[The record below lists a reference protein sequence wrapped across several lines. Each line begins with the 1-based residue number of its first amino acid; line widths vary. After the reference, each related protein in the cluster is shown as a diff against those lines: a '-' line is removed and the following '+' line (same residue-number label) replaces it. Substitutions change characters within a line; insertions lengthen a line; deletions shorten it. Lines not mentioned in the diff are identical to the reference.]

1 MADHLAALA
10 MQEEDVRMMLA
21 AQVHIG
27 TKNVDAQMSDYVY
40 KRAKSSGSHII
51 NLAKTWEKLM
61 LAARVLVAIENP
73 EDICVVSNRQF
84 GQRAA
89 YKFGQYTGA
98 HVVSGRYTPGT
109 FTNQICR
116 NYVEPRILLVCDP
129 HEDAQPVKEAS
140 YVNIPVI
147 AFCDTDS
154 PVANVDIAIP
164 CSNKG
169 KDSLA
174 VMFWM
179 LTREVLRMRASIS
192 RQEPWD
198 VAVDLFIFKTPEQAQ
213 EEMNR
218 NQENQIDLGES
229 SVPRAGTYD
238 EYAGNFAQ
246 QQVLDQGVTPQQ
258 EPYAQDQQQLYA
270 QQQQYDQNQTSYEQ
284 PIQQDQYAAQQP
296 QQYQQQ
302 QPQPAQDQYV
312 QQQPVAANAFQQA
325 PPSPSGGADW
335 GAE

>member
-1 MADHLAALA
+1 MAESDLAALA
-10 MQEEDVRMMLA
+10 LQEEDVRMMLA
-21 AQVHIG
+21 ANVHTG
-27 TKNVDAQMSDYVY
+27 TKNIDSQMSEYVY
-40 KRAKSSGSHII
+40 KRVQSTGVQII
-51 NLAKTWEKLM
+51 NLAKTWEKIV

-154 PVANVDIAIP
+154 PLENVDIAIP

-169 KDSLA
+169 KNSLA
-174 VMFWM
+174 VMFWL

-192 RQEPWD
+192 RKEQWD
-198 VAVDLFIFKTPEQAQ
+198 VAVDLFIFKTPEQAA
-213 EEMNR
+213 EEIR
-218 NQENQIDLGES
+218 NQELANADASNDLQVARPG
-229 SVPRAGTYD
+229 AYD
-238 EYAGNFAQ
+238 EQ
-246 QQVLDQGVTPQQ
+246 QQFYQQPLLDAPQGDIAQEQQLYQQPQQ
-258 EPYAQDQQQLYA
+258 FDQQQ
-270 QQQQYDQNQTSYEQ
+270 TYEQ
-284 PIQQDQYAAQQP
+284 QPAAVAQDQYAATPQYATPAVDQYAQPPVQQ
-296 QQYQQQ
+296 QQYQA
-302 QPQPAQDQYV
+302 PAT
-312 QQQPVAANAFQQA
+312 PT
-325 PPSPSGGADW
+325 GGADW
-335 GAE
+335 GAQ

>member
-1 MADHLAALA
+1 MAESDLAALA
-10 MQEEDVRMMLA
+10 LQEEDVRRMLA
-21 AQVHIG
+21 ANVHTG
-27 TKNVDAQMSDYVY
+27 TKNIDSQMSEYVY
-40 KRAKSSGSHII
+40 KRVQSTGVNII
-51 NLAKTWEKLM
+51 NLAKTWEKIV

-109 FTNQICR
+109 FTNQVCR

-154 PVANVDIAIP
+154 PLSNVDIAIP

-169 KDSLA
+169 KNSLA
-174 VMFWM
+174 VMFWL

-192 RQEPWD
+192 RKEEWD
-198 VAVDLFIFKTPEQAQ
+198 VAVDLFIFKTPEQAA
-213 EEMNR
+213 EEIR
-218 NQENQIDLGES
+218 NQEAANADASNDI
-229 SVPRAGTYD
+229 SVARPGAYD
-238 EYAGNFAQ
+238 EQ
-246 QQVLDQGVTPQQ
+246 QQFYQQPLLDAPQGDIAAP
-258 EPYAQDQQQLYA
+258 EQLY
-270 QQQQYDQNQTSYEQ
+270 QQQQFDQQPQQAYEQ
-284 PIQQDQYAAQQP
+284 QPADAYTTQQYAAEPVAAQQYAAQP
-296 QQYQQQ
+296 
-302 QPQPAQDQYV
+302 V
-312 QQQPVAANAFQQA
+312 QQAFQQA
-325 PPSPSGGADW
+325 PPSPTGGADW
-335 GAE
+335 GAQ

>member
-1 MADHLAALA
+1 MAESDLAALA
-10 MQEEDVRMMLA
+10 LQEEDVRMMLA
-21 AQVHIG
+21 ANVHTG
-27 TKNVDAQMSDYVY
+27 TKNIDSQMSEYVY
-40 KRAKSSGSHII
+40 KRVQSTGVQII
-51 NLAKTWEKLM
+51 NLAKTWEKIV

-154 PVANVDIAIP
+154 PLANVDIAIP

-169 KDSLA
+169 KNSLA
-174 VMFWM
+174 VMFWL

-192 RQEPWD
+192 RTEPWD
-198 VAVDLFIFKTPEQAQ
+198 VAVDLFIFKTPEQAA
-213 EEMNR
+213 EEIR
-218 NQENQIDLGES
+218 NQEAANADNSNDIQVARSG
-229 SVPRAGTYD
+229 AYD
-238 EYAGNFAQ
+238 EQ
-246 QQVLDQGVTPQQ
+246 QQYYQQPLLEPQQ
-258 EPYAQDQQQLYA
+258 GDLAAQEQLY
-270 QQQQYDQNQTSYEQ
+270 QQPQQQYDQQQQSYEQ
-284 PIQQDQYAAQQP
+284 PIQQDQYATQQYAQPAADQYAQP
-296 QQYQQQ
+296 AQQYQQT
-302 QPQPAQDQYV
+302 
-312 QQQPVAANAFQQA
+312 
-325 PPSPSGGADW
+325 PSSPTGGADW
-335 GAE
+335 GAQ

>member
-1 MADHLAALA
+1 MRV
-10 MQEEDVRMMLA
+10 QSTGV
-21 AQVHIG
+21 Q
-27 TKNVDAQMSDYVY
+27 
-40 KRAKSSGSHII
+40 II
-51 NLAKTWEKLM
+51 NLAKTWEKIV

-116 NYVEPRILLVCDP
+116 NYVEPRILVVCDP

-154 PVANVDIAIP
+154 PLENVDIAIP

-169 KDSLA
+169 KHSLA
-174 VMFWM
+174 VMFWL

-192 RQEPWD
+192 RKEPWE
-198 VAVDLFIFKTPEQAQ
+198 VAVDLFIFKTPEQAA
-213 EEMNR
+213 EEIR
-218 NQENQIDLGES
+218 NQQEAANADGGDL
-229 SVPRAGTYD
+229 VGTQ
-238 EYAGNFAQ
+238 AR
-246 QQVLDQGVTPQQ
+246 
-258 EPYAQDQQQLYA
+258 PYDQQQQA
-270 QQQQYDQNQTSYEQ
+270 YEQ
-284 PIQQDQYAAQQP
+284 API
-296 QQYQQQ
+296 
-302 QPQPAQDQYV
+302 AQDQYGAP
-312 QQQPVAANAFQQA
+312 QQYAQPAVDQY
-325 PPSPSGGADW
+325 
-335 GAE
+335 

>member
-1 MADHLAALA
+1 MRV
-10 MQEEDVRMMLA
+10 QSTGV
-21 AQVHIG
+21 Q
-27 TKNVDAQMSDYVY
+27 
-40 KRAKSSGSHII
+40 II
-51 NLAKTWEKLM
+51 NLAKTWEKIV

-116 NYVEPRILLVCDP
+116 NYVEPRILVVCDP

-154 PVANVDIAIP
+154 PLENVDIAIP

-169 KDSLA
+169 KHSLA
-174 VMFWM
+174 VMFWL

-192 RQEPWD
+192 RKEPWE
-198 VAVDLFIFKTPEQAQ
+198 VAVDLFIFKTPEQAA
-213 EEMNR
+213 EEIR
-218 NQENQIDLGES
+218 NQQEAANADGGDL
-229 SVPRAGTYD
+229 VGTQASAYD
-238 EYAGNFAQ
+238 
-246 QQVLDQGVTPQQ
+246 
-258 EPYAQDQQQLYA
+258 
-270 QQQQYDQNQTSYEQ
+270 QQQQYFT
-284 PIQQDQYAAQQP
+284 QP
-296 QQYQQQ
+296 QQPLLDAPQGDIAQDQLGYQQPYDQQQ
-302 QPQPAQDQYV
+302 QAYEQAPIAQDQYGAPQQYAQPAVDQYAQPV
-312 QQQPVAANAFQQA
+312 QQQYQA
-325 PPSPSGGADW
+325 
-335 GAE
+335 